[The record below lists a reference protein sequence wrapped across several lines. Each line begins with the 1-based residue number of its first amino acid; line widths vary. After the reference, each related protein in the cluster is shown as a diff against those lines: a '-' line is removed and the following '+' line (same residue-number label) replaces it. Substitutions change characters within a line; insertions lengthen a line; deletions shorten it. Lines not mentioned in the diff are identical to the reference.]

1 MASLSSL
8 CLHSSAFPMYPRISD
23 LTQDLF
29 GFEFPIPLYSFGLMV
44 AVAILVATELT
55 RREVER
61 LYAVGRLPATTIS
74 EKNKKGRTVTRDAS
88 PATLVLIL
96 MVLAAAFGIA
106 GSKLFHLIDYWE
118 EFVQNPAEML
128 FSSSGLTFYGGL
140 ICATLGMAYYLRR
153 KGQPFFQWADA
164 AAPGLIL
171 AYGIGRIGC
180 YLAGDGDWGTC
191 SRLEDKPA
199 FLPDWL
205 WSETFPNNYLG
216 VDVKEFVVSRG
227 ANCVEG
233 ADGVYPT
240 MLYEFAMGVVL
251 FAVLWALRTHPF
263 KAGWLFSL
271 YLVFNAVERFL
282 IEFIRINPVN
292 AGIFSQSQL
301 IAMGLF
307 VLGVIGLFVFT
318 RRRDPATLDP
328 APVTTG

>member
-1 MASLSSL
+1 
-8 CLHSSAFPMYPRISD
+8 MYPRISD
-23 LTQDLF
+23 LTRDLF

-55 RREVER
+55 RREVDR
-61 LYAVGRLPATTIS
+61 LYAVGRLPAATIS
-74 EKNKKGRTVTRDAS
+74 EKNKKGRTVTREVS
-88 PATLVLIL
+88 PSTLVWIL
-96 MVLAAAFGIA
+96 MIMAAVLGIT
-106 GSKLFHLIDYWE
+106 GSKLFHIIDYWDT
-118 EFVQNPAEML
+118 FVQDPAGML

-140 ICATLGMAYYLRR
+140 ICATLGMAYYIRR
-153 KGQPFFQWADA
+153 RGQPFFQWADA

-191 SRLEDKPA
+191 SRLEDKPGW
-199 FLPDWL
+199 LPDWL

-216 VDVKEFVVSRG
+216 VDVKAFVEDRG
-227 ANCVEG
+227 ATCVEG

-240 MLYEFAMGVVL
+240 MLYEFAMCAVL
-251 FAVLWALRTHPF
+251 FGVLWLLRTHPF

-271 YLVFNAVERFL
+271 YLVFNGAERFL

-301 IAMGLF
+301 IAMALF
-307 VLGVIGLFVFT
+307 VFGVIGLAVFT
-318 RRRDPATLDP
+318 RRRDPAKLEAVPTD
-328 APVTTG
+328 